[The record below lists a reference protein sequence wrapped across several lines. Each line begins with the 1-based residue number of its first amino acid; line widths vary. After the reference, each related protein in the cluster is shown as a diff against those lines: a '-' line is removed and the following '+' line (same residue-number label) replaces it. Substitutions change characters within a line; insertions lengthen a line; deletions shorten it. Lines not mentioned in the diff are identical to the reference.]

1 MAEDLTYSDLQPLST
16 GNRNGYL
23 NVITKRNAIKLPNDK
38 YYFNLKEQVFD
49 PYALKY
55 SNYES
60 KKPIVP
66 DKDEYYLTVVP
77 DEDEYYLTQ
86 APTYSYAQNLKE
98 NGADTFESAI
108 AGMVTNG
115 DTPFEINQAIDDLLL
130 DADTVKKYGIDTTKG
145 YVYKGTAESIWKDY
159 NQAKIS
165 YANKKAEAEI
175 SYGEKQAEADA
186 WVSPYKYA
194 GIPDPS
200 ERYNPTAFKN
210 YVKYENAMIAKYRKV
225 TGGKQETAQE
235 RVVVEQLRKKA
246 GEYYASKGR
255 TPYYDAILRLEA
267 NK

>member
-60 KKPIVP
+60 KQPLVP
-66 DKDEYYLTVVP
+66 DKDEYYLT
-77 DEDEYYLTQ
+77 E

-98 NGADTFESAI
+98 NGADTFEAAI

-115 DTPFEINQAIDDLLL
+115 DTPFEINQAIDDTLL
-130 DADTVKKYGIDTTKG
+130 DADTVKNGVQTQQKVMFIKALPKVFGKIIIK
-145 YVYKGTAESIWKDY
+145 
-159 NQAKIS
+159 AKV
-165 YANKKAEAEI
+165 
-175 SYGEKQAEADA
+175 SYGKKQAEADA
-186 WVSPYKYA
+186 WVSPYEYA